1 MKIAVIGSGIAGLS
15 AAWLL
20 GEEHEVSLYEALPEP
35 GMGAHGVEVEGVMAD
50 VPLRVFYEGYYAQLL
65 QLYAAVGIETLRSD
79 YSTTFCDEEGETYY
93 RYHNRPLGPSTLL
106 AFVGPRAL
114 AGRSRRINRD
124 LLRYYREAPRD
135 FAAGVAQETIDD
147 YLRRSGYSTDFVE
160 RFLLPAYAGIGT
172 CTYERV
178 RSYPAEVL
186 NEYMSQGFF
195 FTGVLTA
202 AKGTPDVVAR
212 LSSRVA
218 DERYGQPV
226 SSVEVG
232 PEGVEVWARGGG
244 QERYDHVVIATQ
256 ANQALR
262 FLSPSPEEEA
272 FLRAF
277 NYEESEVVMHRDPRL
292 MPKRR
297 SDWGPVNFMVSTGR
311 SRPMA
316 TIWTNAVQPRL
327 RDQPDLFQTWNPTL
341 TPAPETVISR
351 ALVERPAVDD
361 QTLRALADLEDMH
374 AQPQR
379 RLWFCGSYA
388 ARGIPLL
395 ESGVRSA
402 IAVAERL
409 GVTPPWSAPPAIRAG
424 LAAVESGHEQE
435 TR

>member
-1 MKIAVIGSGIAGLS
+1 MKVAVIGSGIAGLS

-20 GEEHEVSLYEALPEP
+20 GAEHEVTLYEALPEP
-35 GMGAHGVEVEGVMAD
+35 GMGAHGVEVAGVVAD
-50 VPLRVFYEGYYAQLL
+50 VPLRVFYEGYYEQLL
-65 QLYAAVGIETLRSD
+65 KLYAAVGIETVRSD
-79 YSTTFCDEEGETYY
+79 YSTTFCDETGETYY
-93 RYHNRPLGPSTLL
+93 RYHNRQPGLSTLL

-114 AGRSRRINRD
+114 QARSRRINLD

-135 FAAGVAQETIDD
+135 FAAGLPRQETIND
-147 YLRRSGYSTDFVE
+147 YLRRSGYSRDFVE

-172 CTYERV
+172 CSYERV

-202 AKGTPDVVAR
+202 AEGTPDVVAR
-212 LSSRVA
+212 LSSRVSR
-218 DERYGQPV
+218 ERYGQPV
-226 SSVEVG
+226 SSVEVD
-232 PEGVEVWARGGG
+232 PAGVEVWARGGG

-262 FLSPSPEEEA
+262 FLAPSAEEEA

-277 NYEESEVVMHRDPRL
+277 SYERSEVVMHSDPRL

-297 SDWGPVNFMVSTGR
+297 SDWGPVNFMVSAGHP
-311 SRPMA
+311 RPMA

-327 RDQPDLFQTWNPTL
+327 REHADLFQTWNPIL
-341 TPAPETVISR
+341 EPDPERVISR
-351 ALVERPAVDD
+351 AVVERPGVDD
-361 QTLRALADLEDMH
+361 QTLRALDELQVLH
-374 AQPQR
+374 AQPGR

-409 GVTPPWSAPPAIRAG
+409 GVSPPWRAR
-424 LAAVESGHEQE
+424 AVVGARES
-435 TR
+435 